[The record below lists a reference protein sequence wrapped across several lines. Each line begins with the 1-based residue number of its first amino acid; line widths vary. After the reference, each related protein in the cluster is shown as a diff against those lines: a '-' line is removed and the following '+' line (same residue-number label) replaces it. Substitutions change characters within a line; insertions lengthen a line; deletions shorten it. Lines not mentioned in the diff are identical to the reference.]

1 VAVLREVISP
11 APFINHVTTVK
22 EIFMST
28 SKFATFAVML
38 STAIGLSA
46 AYSDASAQTTF
57 AEKALTELRGAWVS
71 PKGRTISF
79 TIRDGNAVFQDEV
92 EPAVTLTGAYRQD
105 DAGAGYVLRYTQG
118 FECRY
123 NVTVVGSDGNELI
136 FRLVSALGPE
146 NPRFR
151 CFEGSLKRTREH

>member
-1 VAVLREVISP
+1 MP
-11 APFINHVTTVK
+11 
-22 EIFMST
+22 T
-28 SKFATFAVML
+28 SKFATIAVML

-46 AYSDASAQTTF
+46 ASSGAHAQGTY
-57 AEKALTELRGAWVS
+57 ADKALLELSGSWIS

-79 TIRDGNAVFQDEV
+79 KIRDGNAVFQDDI

-123 NVTVVGSDGNELI
+123 NVTVVGTDGNEVN
-136 FRLVSALGPE
+136 FRLVTAGGPD
-146 NPRFR
+146 NPKFR
-151 CFEGSLKRTREH
+151 CLEGSLKRVRER

>member
-1 VAVLREVISP
+1 
-11 APFINHVTTVK
+11 
-22 EIFMST
+22 MSA
-28 SKFATFAVML
+28 SKFATFALVL

-46 AYSDASAQTTF
+46 AYSDASAQNTL
-57 AEKALTELRGAWVS
+57 AEKALMELKGAWIS

-79 TIRDGNAVFQDEV
+79 NIRDGNAVFQDDV

-123 NVTVVGSDGNELI
+123 NVTVIGSDGNELN

-151 CFEGSLKRTREH
+151 CLEGSLKRVREH